1 MVHDPEYKRIN
12 VSYPVKSDPSTCLVN
27 NRWSVLGFQ
36 INQERLQ
43 IKSGVSNAY
52 NDEFEKFMDR
62 GAIVPITGEEL
73 HSYSGPV
80 NYVTHHSVLK
90 DSMTTPVRL
99 VSNSSV
105 KNNGTSLNDCLVK
118 GPDTL
123 NPMLDNL
130 IRFRGYEV
138 GICFDITKAYNAL
151 KTSTFERNLRRV
163 LWRKSP
169 DDDWGEYA
177 FDVVQFGDRPAA
189 CLMQLGV
196 EMAAN
201 IAIEQQEVKLAH
213 IRQVHDAI
221 KSHVTE
227 CLCDRVV
234 KEGVEATMA
243 REIIADA

>member
-1 MVHDPEYKRIN
+1 MGIN

-36 INQERLQ
+36 IRQEKLQ
-43 IKSGVSNAY
+43 IKSGVSKAY
-52 NDEFEKFMDR
+52 NDEFEKFLNR
-62 GAIVPITGEEL
+62 GAIAPITGEEL
-73 HSYSGPV
+73 NSYSGPV

-90 DSMTTPVRL
+90 DSSTTPVRL

-105 KNNGTSLNDCLVK
+105 SNNRTSLNECLVK

-123 NPMLDNL
+123 NPMLNNI

-163 LWRKSP
+163 LWRKHP
-169 DDDWGEYA
+169 DNDWGEYA

-196 EMAAN
+196 EMAAD
-201 IAIEQQEVKLAH
+201 IAIKEQEVKLKKFEDRTHKVQALEA
-213 IRQVHDAI
+213 V
-221 KSHVTE
+221 K
-227 CLCDRVV
+227 LC
-234 KEGVEATMA
+234 GG
-243 REIIADA
+243 